1 MPSEPLPQSDSSV
14 QLRILDGGSFMA
26 ELNKLHDG
34 AGNDRFRMYNWA
46 FHIYH
51 PKTHRHVLW
60 DVGMEGVLFAVPP

>member
-1 MPSEPLPQSDSSV
+1 MPFEPLPHSDSSV

-51 PKTHRHVLW
+51 PKTDRHVLW